1 MSLIRVN
8 DTFYIRA
15 THILWFEAENDSPEC
30 TSVHFQGEWLVIP
43 MEIRDFKRLY
53 EQAIRGETKQQE

>member
-8 DTFYIRA
+8 NTCYIQS
-15 THILWFEAENDSPEC
+15 THILWFQASEDGPES
-30 TSVHFQGEWLVIP
+30 TSVHFQGEWAVVG
-43 MEIRDFKRLY
+43 MSVSEFKRLY